1 MKNNNKK
8 KFKAPFEDEVYL
20 KYLSEPDALGK
31 GYFVSP
37 FKDEYD
43 SQALEAASHELE
55 EIDIERIGEKER
67 RADGAE
73 RSDEEIVPMS
83 WEAVNDYTTGE
94 LKITPASFRFLSK
107 RQHRVITP
115 NLDTTK
121 RTTKA
126 QKRAATADKSL
137 NAVKDTAVGES
148 KIESKAVK
156 ELMVKE
162 LEKIR
167 IRRNADS
174 DEETAAE
181 KQQNAAPADA
191 IKEAHPS
198 RRSKRQE
205 QQAPYYLSEDEY
217 NSLFLPAE
225 LDYSGLPASEAKLV
239 INTAVLLSPVDNAAK
254 MIEKEEVM
262 QVTAENKPQEVV
274 TASLDKKEYDD
285 KAVEAEVVT
294 AAISEKENEDKA
306 VEAEVVTAA
315 ISEKENEDKSVEAD
329 ASVVNADLAEEN
341 KTEAALDV
349 PAKIESADDIA
360 VNDGEEKALAL
371 EDKGVTEEISE
382 AIKESEAKETAEE
395 SEAIL
400 EPEIFS
406 VEAAEAET
414 AKEKVETVSKE
425 AETDIKEQAKSAA
438 DEMATIL
445 SGFKEESGAQV
456 KGEISKDDN
465 ISDMQKHIRDIMGNE
480 DEQWFNEE
488 DVGESGI
495 VEAPLLA
502 KLAKLPPI
510 IDYFVSLNLKR
521 QSYVKVAKFL
531 LKAYGKYKDSP
542 ENVKYI
548 KESMKKLIPCLM
560 EK

>member
-181 KQQNAAPADA
+181 KQQNEAPAEA

-205 QQAPYYLSEDEY
+205 KQAPYYLSEDEY

-239 INTAVLLSPVDNAAK
+239 INTAVLLSPVDNSAK

-262 QVTAENKPQEVV
+262 QAAAENKPQEVV
-274 TASLDKKEYDD
+274 TASLDKKEY
-285 KAVEAEVVT
+285 
-294 AAISEKENEDKA
+294 EDKA
-306 VEAEVVTAA
+306 
-315 ISEKENEDKSVEAD
+315 VEAD

>member
-43 SQALEAASHELE
+43 SQALEAASHEIE

-274 TASLDKKEYDD
+274 TASLDKKEYD
-285 KAVEAEVVT
+285 
-294 AAISEKENEDKA
+294 DKA